1 MSARSDAGPAATMA
15 RIPALRRLVDLEDD
29 LDDGFF
35 AAAQRTLRELIAD
48 PALLAALPPADA
60 GGFARRL
67 LYTDPNERFGIWALS
82 WPPGWRTPIHNH
94 HCACAFAVCR
104 GRIEE
109 VLYAAG
115 PGAGVVEET
124 ARALR
129 PSGYVG
135 GAARESGIVHGM
147 GNRGADMALSIHL
160 YAYQPDRHADSI
172 DRCFDI
178 RPELQDRR

>member
-94 HCACAFAVCR
+94 HCACAFAVPIEASEVR
-104 GRIEE
+104 LVERDPIAATIRSHGARTYPLDLAGR
-109 VLYAAG
+109 
-115 PGAGVVEET
+115 
-124 ARALR
+124 
-129 PSGYVG
+129 
-135 GAARESGIVHGM
+135 
-147 GNRGADMALSIHL
+147 
-160 YAYQPDRHADSI
+160 
-172 DRCFDI
+172 
-178 RPELQDRR
+178 